1 MITKKNLNLITISI
15 VLISFVSFT
24 WAATE
29 GEMITLDPMK
39 KHKGASGTAVISGN
53 SLNIEARGLKPDSV
67 YTVWFVNKKPK
78 KKEAGAGT
86 APYMFKTNV
95 SGDGSYSAPLAE
107 LPFGKW
113 QMIMIVLHPNGDPK
127 DMKRMVGALK
137 AKL

>member
-1 MITKKNLNLITISI
+1 MDTKKSFCFFTISL
-15 VLISFVSFT
+15 VLISFMGLA
-24 WAATE
+24 WAATD
-29 GEMITLDPMK
+29 GERISLDPMK
-39 KHKGASGTAVISGN
+39 KHKGASGTAVISSN

-86 APYMFKTNV
+86 PPYMFKTNA
-95 SGDGSYSAPLAE
+95 SGDGSYTAVLEES
-107 LPFGKW
+107 PFGKW

-127 DMKRMVGALK
+127 DMKKLVGALK

>member
-1 MITKKNLNLITISI
+1 MITKKNLYLITINI
-15 VLISFVSFT
+15 VLLSLISLS
-24 WAATE
+24 WAATD

-39 KHKGASGTAVISGN
+39 KHKGANGTAVISGN

-86 APYMFKTNV
+86 APYMFKTNA
-95 SGDGSYSAPLAE
+95 SGDGSYTAPLEE

-127 DMKRMVGALK
+127 DMKRLVGALK